1 MCMFNF
7 NTIDS
12 MKYITLNLR
21 DYAKNGFKSIINLG
35 HIIICDDQFSS
46 TRSNHKD
53 QPISTYGQDF

>member
-1 MCMFNF
+1 
-7 NTIDS
+7 

-21 DYAKNGFKSIINLG
+21 DYAKNGLKSIINLG